1 MRRKKKSHQP
11 ELEKILYAREKQVKS
26 GYRITT
32 KKKKINKR
40 RGKTITEA
48 ILVKWGHPQVV
59 RFIFEGSSQ
68 SEQKVDRLKV
78 FKSYI

>member
-1 MRRKKKSHQP
+1 MQ
-11 ELEKILYAREKQVKS
+11 EKNKLSLDTEQLQ
-26 GYRITT
+26 
-32 KKKKINKR
+32 KKKIDKR
-40 RGKTITEA
+40 RRKTITEA

>member
-1 MRRKKKSHQP
+1 M
-11 ELEKILYAREKQVKS
+11 I
-26 GYRITT
+26 I
-32 KKKKINKR
+32 
-40 RGKTITEA
+40 EA

-68 SEQKVDRLKV
+68 DEQRVARLKV